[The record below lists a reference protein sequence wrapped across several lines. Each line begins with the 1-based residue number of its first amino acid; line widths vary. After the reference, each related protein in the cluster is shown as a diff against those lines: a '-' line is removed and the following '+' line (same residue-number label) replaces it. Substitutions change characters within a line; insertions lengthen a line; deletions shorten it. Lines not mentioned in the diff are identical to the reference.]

1 MRGRLT
7 AHYVYYDGQHGYEA
21 LGHDAFSQRP
31 FIEITKKLA
40 LYEDTGYTPKEVAEL
55 RDKLLGNTADDW
67 MGMYHI
73 AADRADKAEAEV
85 ERLQTNMI
93 KYEIC
98 YDTTRESYDKAEAEN
113 AKLRAALSKV
123 EDMCVSFHE
132 GGPYQ
137 DNEEVRRIM
146 EIYDIAHSALE
157 GGGADG

>member
-1 MRGRLT
+1 MMNKAENIRYMILKQCRRRSLT
-7 AHYVYYDGQHGYEA
+7 E
-21 LGHDAFSQRP
+21 LCDAW
-31 FIEITKKLA
+31 
-40 LYEDTGYTPKEVAEL
+40 EVTIDDFYAYL
-55 RDKLLGNTADDW
+55 DSKDKLLGNTADEW

>member
-1 MRGRLT
+1 MRDLEVDRAICDKATPGPWKSVR
-7 AHYVYYDGQHGYEA
+7 AA
-21 LGHDAFSQRP
+21 
-31 FIEITKKLA
+31 
-40 LYEDTGYTPKEVAEL
+40 YEDCLVLNDEYSLSKHDIKFITTSREGWPHAIE
-55 RDKLLGNTADDW
+55 
-67 MGMYHI
+67 
-73 AADRADKAEAEV
+73 RA
-85 ERLQTNMI
+85 I
-93 KYEIC
+93 
-98 YDTTRESYDKAEAEN
+98 KAEAEN